1 MSRSKSIGYTVSKAI
16 YRGYHASDELQQMH
30 NDAIQ
35 ARTQLR
41 LESETE
47 SAAQA
52 LADLQ
57 LKREFERSKQKQ
69 EMQTQETE
77 HRNALSRAAHE
88 EKLRQLEKEN
98 EARIDH
104 LKSLK
109 ELGVDVTTYLIS
121 QQVSVATVSK

>member
-1 MSRSKSIGYTVSKAI
+1 
-16 YRGYHASDELQQMH
+16 MH

-47 SAAQA
+47 SAAQE

-57 LKREFERSKQKQ
+57 LEREHKRSKQKQ
-69 EMQTQETE
+69 EMQAQETD

-88 EKLRQLEKEN
+88 EKLRQMEKEN
-98 EARIDH
+98 EARIEH
-104 LKSLK
+104 LKALK
-109 ELGVDVTTYLIS
+109 ELGVDVTSYLIS
-121 QQVSVATVSK
+121 QQVSVATVTK